1 MGLLIFA
8 AASAAG
14 LIGTKMITKTVR
26 NVNSEKTKANV
37 EMADMKKQ
45 SEIDVKK
52 LEMHKNLLNPE
63 MQYSIKCVSCHAILT
78 GHPFTNIR
86 CEYCDTIQT
95 INEDSII
102 I

>member
-1 MGLLIFA
+1 MQSGLYVVGTPIGNLSDMSPRAVDVLRGCDLVAAEDTRVFA
-8 AASAAG
+8 KLAAHFD
-14 LIGTKMITKTVR
+14 IKT
-26 NVNSEKTKANV
+26 
-37 EMADMKKQ
+37 
-45 SEIDVKK
+45 
-52 LEMHKNLLNPE
+52 
-63 MQYSIKCVSCHAILT
+63 KCVSCHAILT